1 MTFSLAIKIKHHGDY
16 SLKRIKAS
24 APAKV
29 ILLGEHF
36 VVHGEPAIVLA
47 IDKRATVTVE
57 TRNDSKIFIES
68 KDIGASGF
76 FVNDEFHPKMGGKE
90 AGRKLEPIYA
100 IVKEAIRRY
109 NLRYGININI
119 ESSIPVGAGLGSS
132 AAVSVATASA
142 IFSMLDPKVSKDTIF
157 NAAFNAEKIVH
168 ETPSGVDPAVS
179 TYGGIL
185 WYCRSKPIRRL
196 KIDINLPLVIGNTG
210 KERSTGKLVAK
221 VNKLR
226 SRYPL
231 IVGKII
237 KAGGEIVKRSVKA
250 LREGDLKTLGELMNI
265 DHELLR
271 ALGVSCRELEE
282 LIYAAR
288 EAGALG
294 AKLTGAGG
302 GGCMIALA
310 YPEKIIDVAHAIKE
324 AGGEVL
330 ITEKTDEGV
339 IIEK

>member
-1 MTFSLAIKIKHHGDY
+1 
-16 SLKRIKAS
+16 LKRIKAS

-47 IDKRATVTVE
+47 INKRATVTVE
-57 TRNDSKIFIES
+57 MRNDQKIFIES
-68 KDIGASGF
+68 KNIGVSGF
-76 FVNDEFHPKMGGKE
+76 FVNDEFHPQRGGE
-90 AGRKLEPIYA
+90 GAREKLRPICA

-109 NLRYGININI
+109 NPGFGVNINI
-119 ESSIPVGAGLGSS
+119 ESSIPIGAGLGSS
-132 AAVSVATASA
+132 AAVSVASASA
-142 IFSMLDPKVSKDTIF
+142 IFSMFNPKVSKDAIF
-157 NAAFNAEKIVH
+157 KVAFDAEKIVH

-196 KIDINLPLVIGNTG
+196 KINVDLPLVIGNTG

-221 VNKLR
+221 VNELR
-226 SRYPL
+226 RRYPL

-237 KAGGEIVKRSVKA
+237 RAGGEIVKRSIRA
-250 LREGDLKTLGELMNI
+250 LREGDLETLGELMNI
-265 DHELLR
+265 NHELLR
-271 ALGVSCRELEE
+271 TLGVSCRELEE

-288 EAGALG
+288 KAGALG

-310 YPEKIIDVAHAIKE
+310 HPEKIIDVAYAIKE

-330 ITEKTDEGV
+330 VTEKTDEGI
-339 IIEK
+339 IIER